1 MAPYSE
7 HAAICDLPERPD
19 RARIRPMTTTR
30 IGLAGYG
37 FGGRIFHAPL
47 IASAAGA
54 ELAGVVTRSPE
65 RRAELAADH
74 PGVPA
79 FDSLADLAAA
89 GADAVAISTPADTHI
104 PLVLEAIGLGLA
116 VVCDKPFALD
126 AAQARTAVEAAEA
139 AGAVLSVYQNRR
151 WDSDLL
157 TVRRLLDDG
166 DLGEVTLFE
175 STFERYATE
184 PVPASGAG
192 ILRDFGSHLVDQ
204 ALLLWGPVESV
215 YGDMTGDERFFA
227 VLHHRGGMISH
238 LSGDW
243 VQGSPAPRLRVRG
256 SAGAYVVY
264 GMDGQEPA
272 LIEGRRPDDSW
283 GAEPDD
289 RWGLLQRGDA
299 SEPVPSERGRWDTYY
314 PAFAAAVR
322 GEGPVPVDPRDAIAG
337 LTVIDAIRAS
347 AEQRRS
353 IEL

>member
-1 MAPYSE
+1 
-7 HAAICDLPERPD
+7 
-19 RARIRPMTTTR
+19 MTMTR

-65 RRAELAADH
+65 RRAELAGDH

-104 PLVLEAIGLGLA
+104 PLVLEAIELGLA

-126 AAQARTAVEAAEA
+126 AAQAREAVEAAEK
-139 AGAVLSVYQNRR
+139 AGIVLSVYQNRR

-157 TVRRLLDDG
+157 TVRRLLDEGTLG
-166 DLGEVTLFE
+166 DVTLFD
-175 STFERYATE
+175 STFERYSLD

-204 ALLLWGPVESV
+204 ALLLWGPVASV
-215 YGDMTGDERFFA
+215 YGEVGADDERFFA
-227 VLHHRGGMISH
+227 VLSHAGGMTTH

-243 VQGSPAPRLRVRG
+243 VQGSPAPRFRVRG
-256 SAGAYVVY
+256 SKGAYVVY
-264 GMDGQEPA
+264 GMDIQEPA
-272 LIEGRRPDDSW
+272 LIAGRTPAAEGDAW
-283 GAEPDD
+283 GTEPEE
-289 RWGLLQRGDA
+289 RWGRLERGDE
-299 SEPVPSERGRWDTYY
+299 SEPVRSERGRWDTYY

-322 GEGPVPVDPRDAIAG
+322 GEGPVPVDPRDAIAS
-337 LTVIDAIRAS
+337 LTVIDAIRQS
-347 AEQRRS
+347 AKEGRS
-353 IEL
+353 IELAVPAPA

>member
-1 MAPYSE
+1 MRKKTAPS
-7 HAAICDLPERPD
+7 
-19 RARIRPMTTTR
+19 RAFLQTRGMTTTR

-47 IASAAGA
+47 IAAADGA

-79 FDSLADLAAA
+79 FDSLAALKEA
-89 GADAVAISTPADTHI
+89 GADAVAVSTPAETHMA
-104 PLVLEAIGLGLA
+104 VVHEAIGLGLG

-126 AAQARTAVEAAEA
+126 AAAAREAVDAARA
-139 AGAVLSVYQNRR
+139 AGVVLSVYQNRR
-151 WDSDLL
+151 WDSDFL

-166 DLGEVTLFE
+166 SLGEVRLFE
-175 STFERYATE
+175 SAFERFSDE

-204 ALLLWGPVESV
+204 ALVAFGPVESL
-215 YGDMTGDERFFA
+215 YGELGEGELEDRFFA
-227 VLHHRGGMISH
+227 ALRHRGGVTSH

-243 VQGSPAPRLRVRG
+243 HQGSPAPRFRVRG

-272 LIEGRRPDDSW
+272 LIAGARPGEEGF
-283 GAEPDD
+283 GVEPPE
-289 RWGLLQRGDA
+289 RWGRIERDGP
-299 SEPVPSERGRWDTYY
+299 SEPVKSERGRWDGFY
-314 PAFAAAVR
+314 PVFAAAVR
-322 GEGPVPVDPRDAIAG
+322 GERPVPVDPQDAVAS
-337 LTVIDAIRAS
+337 LTVIDAIRES
-347 AEQRRS
+347 ARLGRS
-353 IEL
+353 IGLS